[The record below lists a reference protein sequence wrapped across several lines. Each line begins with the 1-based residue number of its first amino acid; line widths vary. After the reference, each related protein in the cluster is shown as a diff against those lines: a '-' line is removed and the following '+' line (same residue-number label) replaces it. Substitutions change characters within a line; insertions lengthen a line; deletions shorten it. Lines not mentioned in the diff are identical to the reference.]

1 MSTTNRCLATMFVGL
16 AAIVTF
22 GCHDSTG
29 SAPPI
34 GAIEI
39 TVATAGAITDIDPDG
54 YTLSIDD
61 APGQAVGVNA
71 TVTIGPLRA
80 GTHFVRLTGLAPN
93 CAISGTNPR
102 AVDVTA
108 DNAAASVSFSVSCT
122 SGPGPWDY

>member
-1 MSTTNRCLATMFVGL
+1 MFVGL
-16 AAIVTF
+16 AAIVTL

-39 TVATAGAITDIDPDG
+39 TVATAGAVADIDPDG

-71 TVTIGPLRA
+71 TVTIGRLQL

-93 CAISGTNPR
+93 CAISGSYPR
-102 AVDVTA
+102 AVNVTA
-108 DNAAASVSFSVSCT
+108 DNAAPSVSFSVSC
-122 SGPGPWDY
+122 SSAPGPWDY

>member
-61 APGQAVGVNA
+61 APGQAVGVKP

-102 AVDVTA
+102 AVDVPA
-108 DNAAASVSFSVSCT
+108 DNAAASVSFSVS
-122 SGPGPWDY
+122 